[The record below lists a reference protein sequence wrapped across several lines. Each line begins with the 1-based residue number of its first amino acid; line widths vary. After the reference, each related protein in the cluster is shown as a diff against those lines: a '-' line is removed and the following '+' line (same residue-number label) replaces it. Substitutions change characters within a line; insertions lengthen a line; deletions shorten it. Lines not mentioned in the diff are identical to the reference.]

1 MVMTEP
7 TGSFFPPRIFR
18 VAVLISCKL
27 PSSTRM
33 MARQWPPAE
42 DGKQAGKHWSDVTMQ
57 IGAECP
63 PFTRMGWLVW
73 QDSHRRVV
81 GLNEVAMFT
90 LASYRCL

>member
-33 MARQWPPAE
+33 MARQRPPAE
-42 DGKQAGKHWSDVTMQ
+42 DGRQAGKHWSDVTMQ
-57 IGAECP
+57 SVP

-73 QDSHRRVV
+73 QDLHRRVV